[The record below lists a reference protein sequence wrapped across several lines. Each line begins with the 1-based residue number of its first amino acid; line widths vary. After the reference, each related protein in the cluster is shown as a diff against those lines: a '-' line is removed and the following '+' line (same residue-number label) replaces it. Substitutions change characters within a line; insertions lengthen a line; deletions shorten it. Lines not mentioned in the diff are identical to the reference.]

1 MLCCS
6 DLVFSFRRVVGFGA
20 TSLRQ
25 WVLRVDGLLGVVVSA
40 PLLLYRRWITS
51 EVSMIASVRLWVEAA
66 VVLCLLYGRCE

>member
-1 MLCCS
+1 
-6 DLVFSFRRVVGFGA
+6 VFSFRRVVGFGA

>member
-1 MLCCS
+1 M
-6 DLVFSFRRVVGFGA
+6 FSFRRVVGFGA